1 MTVIWLFG
9 DCRWQRFEDD
19 GFDAEKTRNIGEGQI
34 DGYAEHIKT
43 LGYRLAGK
51 NCSCCLCG

>member
-19 GFDAEKTRNIGEGQI
+19 DFDAGNTRKIVKGQI
-34 DGYAEHIKT
+34 DGYAEHIV
-43 LGYRLAGK
+43 
-51 NCSCCLCG
+51 